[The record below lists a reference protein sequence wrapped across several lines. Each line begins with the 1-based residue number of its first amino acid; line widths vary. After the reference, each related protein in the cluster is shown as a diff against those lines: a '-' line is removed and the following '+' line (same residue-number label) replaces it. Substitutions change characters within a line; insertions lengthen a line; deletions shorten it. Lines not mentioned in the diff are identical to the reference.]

1 MNASSTFRASAA
13 LKAEH
18 SLLDDGVFI
27 MSLPLTPPL
36 SAFLFL
42 LSFLQK
48 LPPHR
53 SLPLTLTDLT
63 RPSNMTHPLVKVHQE
78 CSSKHVIIK
87 NPFSFPKLEGKD
99 AAPGLM
105 ERDCASAS
113 CTVVIASR
121 SISLLPPSTG
131 VTGVLIL
138 IVGLLL
144 DVSFHLGSGAAV
156 VARRITACCRC
167 RPFIRGQMKLHREQ

>member
-1 MNASSTFRASAA
+1 
-13 LKAEH
+13 
-18 SLLDDGVFI
+18 

-99 AAPGLM
+99 AAPGLT

-144 DVSFHLGSGAAV
+144 DSWFTPIPPWIRRCCCGPKDYSLLPLSAV
-156 VARRITACCRC
+156 HPWTDETSQRAVIHWRRVALLLSCLSHNFKAS
-167 RPFIRGQMKLHREQ
+167 